1 MPGFFPFRQNCIQCK
16 FPCQDCVFDFSA
28 VWTNIIAPF
37 WNNTIR
43 IILNISTPT
52 PPPGVLPA
60 FVNDLN
66 FINMTAPI
74 KMGWAE
80 AFWLVKVLQPFVP
93 EALLGTLIPAQI
105 QFVNNTLLN
114 LTGSALQDAILRQV
128 NTVLSKTWT
137 Q

>member
-1 MPGFFPFRQNCIQCK
+1 
-16 FPCQDCVFDFSA
+16 
-28 VWTNIIAPF
+28 
-37 WNNTIR
+37 
-43 IILNISTPT
+43 
-52 PPPGVLPA
+52 LPA